1 MRRFFD
7 NRPEKGFGYE
17 ETKECFERS
26 ESILCEVITLKS
38 ATCSKRM
45 TLEKRVFSKSSS
57 FNVERINC

>member
-45 TLEKRVFSKSSS
+45 TLEKEYSPSLLPLMLK
-57 FNVERINC
+57 E